1 MLTDRTEGEVFESL
15 TDIPVIDAHEHLR
28 PEPERV
34 GRNVDFFIL
43 FSTYCQADLVS
54 AGMDPEVYER
64 LRNDPDMAAEQK
76 WEAFSPFYPFIRHGS
91 YARPGRI
98 WLRDVLGYDDLT
110 DANYAEVSA
119 RVQEWNR
126 PGLHDRILCEMCG
139 IQAALVVSDDY
150 EEYDAG
156 LLRPLWRLKYDTD
169 GILREYL
176 FGPGA
181 PADKS
186 LEAYLDHVEQD
197 LREYV
202 TRGGF
207 AIKTVCLPFET
218 PDLRKAE
225 EVFDSIRAGGPDQT
239 IGLAQRA
246 VLSSVIHDRVFRL
259 VTEHDLTVA
268 VHSGVWGDFRQS
280 QPTYLIPM
288 AMRYPTVRFD
298 LFHLGMPFVRQAVMI
313 GKMFPNVSLNLC
325 WNTVVSPEQTV
336 RMLDECLDM
345 IPLNRLIVFGA
356 DYNLPVEKVY
366 GHLKMAKQVVARV
379 LTKRIRRGD
388 MDLPEAAR
396 IAGMWFHDNAA
407 SIYRL

>member
-1 MLTDRTEGEVFESL
+1 MSDKTEGEVFEAL
-15 TDIPVIDAHEHLR
+15 TGIPVIDAHEHLV
-28 PEPERV
+28 PEAERV
-34 GRNVDFFIL
+34 ARKVDFFIL

-54 AGMDPEVYER
+54 AGMDPAVYER
-64 LRNDPDMAAEQK
+64 LRNDPDMPPEQK
-76 WEAFSPFYPFIRHGS
+76 WKAFGPFYPLIRHGS

-98 WLRDVLGYDDLT
+98 WLRDVLGCDDLT
-110 DANYAEVSA
+110 DANYAGVSA
-119 RVQEWNR
+119 KLQEWNR
-126 PGLHDRILCEMCG
+126 PGLYDRILRKMCG
-139 IQAALVVSDDY
+139 IGAALVVGADY
-150 EEYDAG
+150 REYDFG
-156 LLRPLWRLKYDTD
+156 LLKPLWRLHYDSD
-169 GILREYL
+169 GFIRDFL
-176 FGPGA
+176 FGQGGA
-181 PADKS
+181 GEKS
-186 LEAYLDHVEQD
+186 LGAYLDRMEGN
-197 LREYV
+197 V
-202 TRGGF
+202 TRYAGDGGF
-207 AIKTVCLPFET
+207 AVKTVCFPFET

-225 EVFDSIRAGGPDQT
+225 EVFDSIRAGGPDEM

-259 VTEHDLTVA
+259 VEEHDLTVA

-288 AMRYPTVRFD
+288 ATQYPAVRFD
-298 LFHLGMPFVRQAVMI
+298 LFHLGVPFVREAVMI

-379 LTKRIRRGD
+379 LAKRIRRGD
-388 MDLPEAAR
+388 MDLPEAVR
-396 IAGMWFHDNAA
+396 IAGMWFHDNAV